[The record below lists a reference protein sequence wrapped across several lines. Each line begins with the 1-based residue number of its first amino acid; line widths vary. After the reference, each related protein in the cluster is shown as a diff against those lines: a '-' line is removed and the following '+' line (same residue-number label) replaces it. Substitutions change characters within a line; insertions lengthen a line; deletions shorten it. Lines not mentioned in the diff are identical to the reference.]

1 MLAQLCSA
9 VRRLC
14 WQDSL
19 ALEHVYG
26 YNGHQG
32 RNNVF
37 LNQQGHA
44 VYHVAALGVAR
55 AVAWGGTGDGGGTGE
70 GAPDC
75 GCDVGVASSRISRTA
90 RTPRLVTVEI
100 APCGAK
106 ESQVQ

>member
-1 MLAQLCSA
+1 VERRGRIRCAEAAADAAPLAAAACGA
-9 VRRLC
+9 
-14 WQDSL
+14 L
-19 ALEHVYG
+19 A
-26 YNGHQG
+26 
-32 RNNVF
+32 
-37 LNQQGHA
+37 
-44 VYHVAALGVAR
+44 AAGVAR

-100 APCGAK
+100 APCVAK